1 MVESEDEAE
10 TPSLARTA
18 SIANRLKRAS
28 TRAKESLGDFD
39 RAVETTPTSDPADPT
54 KIFGSRAMRQRYGI
68 DGGKRKRKN
77 RLKTGR
83 KV

>member
-1 MVESEDEAE
+1 MEESDEED

-28 TRAKESLGDFD
+28 TRAKESVADFD
-39 RAVETTPTSDPADPT
+39 KAVENTPTSNPADPT

-68 DGGKRKRKN
+68 EGGKRKRKN